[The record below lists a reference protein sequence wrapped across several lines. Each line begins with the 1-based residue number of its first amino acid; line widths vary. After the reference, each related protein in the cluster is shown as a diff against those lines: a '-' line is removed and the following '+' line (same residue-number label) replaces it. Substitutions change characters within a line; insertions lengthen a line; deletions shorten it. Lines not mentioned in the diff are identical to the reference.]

1 MIDTG
6 LVKDHQLMP
15 NQTHKLDDSKKCTSP
30 NVSKRN
36 LNETYA
42 ILKQNVQQCYWL
54 IEKQREILREYDE
67 LAEEHGKLKEVYQQ
81 ISFENKMWQVD
92 IERVRWAYKNN
103 LEKHQRSKSPPRI
116 MNAPDK
122 VIESRWGDLLSTFF
136 EKCKVDIER
145 EKHSYLTQIEK
156 RKKAERKSRPSS
168 ADTIFF

>member
-6 LVKDHQLMP
+6 LVRDHQLMS

-54 IEKQREILREYDE
+54 IEKQREILREYGE

-92 IERVRWAYKNN
+92 IERVRWVHKNE
-103 LEKHQRSKSPPRI
+103 LEKYQRSKSPSSART
-116 MNAPDK
+116 MNAPDE
-122 VIESRWGDLLSTFF
+122 VIESRWSDLLSTFF

-145 EKHSYLTQIEK
+145 EK
-156 RKKAERKSRPSS
+156 RKEAERKSRPSS
-168 ADTIFF
+168 SETIFF